1 MNRDELQAAYI
12 EWDLGRMCLEDL
24 QEYFVRN
31 QNLELD
37 QLDDEELTEEVY
49 HYAPELKEDY

>member
-12 EWDLGRMCLEDL
+12 KWDLAQMRLEDL
-24 QEYFVRN
+24 KEYFVRN

-37 QLDDEELTEEVY
+37 QLDDEELAEEVY
-49 HYAPELKEDY
+49 NYAPELKQ

>member
-12 EWDLGRMCLEDL
+12 EWDLGRMSLEDL

-49 HYAPELKEDY
+49 HYAPELKEN